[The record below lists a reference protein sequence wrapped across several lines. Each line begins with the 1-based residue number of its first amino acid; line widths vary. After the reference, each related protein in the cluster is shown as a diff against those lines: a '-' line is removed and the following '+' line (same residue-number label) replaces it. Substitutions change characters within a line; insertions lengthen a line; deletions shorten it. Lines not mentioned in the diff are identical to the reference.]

1 MRLAWYGRLAALCG
15 AAVACGG
22 GGATSDTAARAAA
35 PGAPPGVAGGAAAA
49 RPAAPQSAATNA
61 AASGGVPTVL
71 FVGTSLTAGLGL
83 DPDEA
88 FPQRVADLAAE
99 AGDSIRIV
107 NAGLSGETSAGA
119 LRRIDWLLRAPADVI
134 VLETGANDGLRGI
147 DPDSTR
153 ANLAAIVQ
161 RVRAVQPRAR
171 LVLVQMEAPPNL
183 GATYTRA
190 FRAMYPAVAEEYGLP
205 LVPFLLEGVAG
216 KRELNQQ
223 DGMHPSAE
231 GARIIA
237 RTVWRALQPVV
248 REVEGGLPAS

>member
-1 MRLAWYGRLAALCG
+1 MRSVWYCGLAALYVGSVGCGGSGGAG
-15 AAVACGG
+15 AADSARRAP
-22 GGATSDTAARAAA
+22 ATRSAGPRADSAVV
-35 PGAPPGVAGGAAAA
+35 P
-49 RPAAPQSAATNA
+49 PQSAGTNA

-83 DPDEA
+83 DPEEA
-88 FPQRVADLAAE
+88 FPQRVAELAA
-99 AGDSIRIV
+99 ASGDSIRIV
-107 NAGLSGETSAGA
+107 NQGLSGETSAGA

-183 GATYTRA
+183 GASYTRA
-190 FRAMYPAVAEEYGLP
+190 FREMYPAVAREYGIP

-216 KRELNQQ
+216 RADLNQP
-223 DGMHPSAE
+223 DGIHPSAA
-231 GARIIA
+231 GARILA
-237 RTVWRALQPVV
+237 RTVWRVLQPVV
-248 REVEGGLPAS
+248 REVKGGGEG